1 MSSTGCKKAA
11 ADSSSACLWL
21 LGTVVPH
28 HDVMSEDAGART
40 AGGGY
45 ALRSVAV
52 AEDLDELDGPL
63 DGIHQLPLHLDSS
76 AREDFDFG
84 DPHRREL
91 AYRIVLLEA
100 GSVTDLQRW
109 LSRDQLVAMW
119 PDLYLPR
126 VVRAAWQRRH
136 PVLAE
141 AGASPGIPAA

>member
-1 MSSTGCKKAA
+1 MSTD
-11 ADSSSACLWL
+11 ADI
-21 LGTVVPH
+21 
-28 HDVMSEDAGART
+28 RT

-45 ALRSVAV
+45 ALRGVMVAQ
-52 AEDLDELDGPL
+52 DLDELVGPL
-63 DGIHQLPLHLDSS
+63 VGVYQLPLHLDSS

-100 GSVTDLQRW
+100 GSVADLQRW
-109 LSRDQLVAMW
+109 LSRDQLVGMW

-126 VVRAAWQRRH
+126 VVRAAWEQRH

-141 AGASPGIPAA
+141 AGVSPGIPAA